1 MNTFPSDIGAKDE
14 KWHLKYVKA
23 AWDEFNASGINGL
36 YLGTTVSSS
45 SGGMGVYDTIA
56 SYMEGSQRL
65 DQYKPL
71 MGVDMNANETWMNLD
86 WSILPVMP
94 KQRSVCSGILN

>member
-1 MNTFPSDIGAKDE
+1 
-14 KWHLKYVKA
+14 
-23 AWDEFNASGINGL
+23 
-36 YLGTTVSSS
+36 VSSS

-56 SYMEGSQRL
+56 SYMEGSQRI

-94 KQRSVCSGILN
+94 KQWSVCSGILNKARYKVGFQPLDQLATDAKNKFFAEMKARIELRSR